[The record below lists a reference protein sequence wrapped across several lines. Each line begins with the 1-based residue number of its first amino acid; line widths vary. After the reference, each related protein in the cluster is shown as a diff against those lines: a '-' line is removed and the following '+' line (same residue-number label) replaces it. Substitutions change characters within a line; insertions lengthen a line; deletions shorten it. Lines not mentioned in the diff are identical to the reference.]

1 MVEEKK
7 EDVQEDVE
15 EFQNPPDER
24 LAEILKSYKKVA
36 VVGLTPKQETPA
48 NRVARFLNRHGFR
61 LYPVNPRYESVLG
74 ELAYPYIRNIP
85 EEVDILDIF
94 RRPEHLSG
102 VIEDGTAVGAKVIW
116 LQLGIVSDE
125 FARQAQEAGFE
136 VVMNRCMKKEYERL
150 VLLRR
155 VR

>member
-1 MVEEKK
+1 MAEEKK

-24 LAEILKSYKKVA
+24 LAEILKSYKNVA

-61 LYPVNPRYESVLG
+61 LFPVNPRYESVLG
-74 ELAYPYIRNIP
+74 ELSYPYIRNIP
-85 EEVDILDIF
+85 EEVDILDVF

-102 VIEDGTAVGAKVIW
+102 VIEDGATVGAKVIW
-116 LQLGIVSDE
+116 LQLGIANDE

-155 VR
+155 VK